1 MRLYSIGLRHFSYGI
16 HLNFISAA
24 RCIQPK
30 LGAPGPQRCL
40 ASCSLNQWR
49 VPRAMCAPHVSPRP
63 ARRGPQHC
71 TPRAPPP
78 HPLRCVCDITTWH
91 GRHRV
96 TQAAARRC
104 KHIQMHM
111 GGAPRSSWPPVTCAT
126 THDAALEALLQAR
139 RTPSRASRK
148 SMRVPSAS
156 GRARPAPRARLETAA
171 APPLLERRR
180 AGLLPATLVDR

>member
-1 MRLYSIGLRHFSYGI
+1 MASASCHGVR
-16 HLNFISAA
+16 AA
-24 RCIQPK
+24 R
-30 LGAPGPQRCL
+30 QRHV
-40 ASCSLNQWR
+40 R
-49 VPRAMCAPHVSPRP
+49 RAAAHSTL
-63 ARRGPQHC
+63 HS

-78 HPLRCVCDITTWH
+78 HPLRCLCDITTWH

-126 THDAALEALLQAR
+126 TRDAALEALLQAR

-156 GRARPAPRARLETAA
+156 GGARPARDSCCSAAARETSRPAAPCDPGRPRRLPRVGAPQRRPDLLSQRGTARLILGA
-171 APPLLERRR
+171 R
-180 AGLLPATLVDR
+180 AWVRLK